1 MKIAETSMFA
11 LKTKAGASNLDQLMR
26 ANIKACYRLCGRGT
40 CINNAGWFVAP
51 NRIES
56 KVANG
61 RGRDYIVVSI
71 RKEGLITHR
80 KVRR

>member
-1 MKIAETSMFA
+1 MKIAKTSKPA
-11 LKTKAGASNLDQLMR
+11 LEAKAGTADLDQLMR
-26 ANIKACYRLCGRGT
+26 ANIKACYRLCGKGT
-40 CINNAGWFVAP
+40 CIYNPGWFVSP

-61 RGRDYIVVSI
+61 RGRNYIVVSI